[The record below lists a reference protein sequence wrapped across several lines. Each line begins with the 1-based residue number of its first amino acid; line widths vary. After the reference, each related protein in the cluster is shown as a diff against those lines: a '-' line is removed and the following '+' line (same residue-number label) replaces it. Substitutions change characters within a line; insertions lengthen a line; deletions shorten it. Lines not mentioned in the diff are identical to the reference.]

1 MSWGMSGMCG
11 EIAGPLDE
19 QKAGLRVLGVPRA
32 NLTKLS
38 LTADGPS
45 LSIEKLSDA
54 ELASLR
60 RRLDE
65 SGIGCYC
72 VTSPVA
78 KYAVDTDPAKVDRQL
93 SRSIEAANVLGSRW
107 IRVFS
112 FAPRD
117 ESTAAEDRDAVKSAF
132 ERLVRTI
139 ETSGDGAA
147 PLLENNY
154 RMYTVDGDSTLDIL
168 SDYEPGQ
175 VALAFDA
182 HAYVVGE
189 TRPFDEAWTKVEP
202 WVRVLHLKDYV
213 AATGTIVPI
222 GQGDGQWPE
231 IMAAVD
237 PKVIEDLALEPH
249 LHNSAYG
256 KGRDPLD
263 LFREARDVVLAM
275 LDATGKPRPSTVV
288 S

>member
-19 QKAGLRVLGVPRA
+19 QLAGLRVLGVPRA

-45 LSIEKLSDA
+45 LSIEELSDE

-60 RRLDE
+60 RRLDA

-78 KYAVDTDPAKVDRQL
+78 KYAVDTDPAKVERQL
-93 SRSIEAANVLGSRW
+93 GRSIEAANVLGSRW
-107 IRVFS
+107 IRIFS

-117 ESTAAEDRDAVKSAF
+117 GATAAEDRDAVKRAF
-132 ERLVRTI
+132 ERLVRAI

-154 RMYTVDGDSTLDIL
+154 RMYTLDGDSTLDIL

-182 HAYVVGE
+182 HAYVVSE
-189 TRPFDEAWTKVEP
+189 VRPFDEAWAKVEP

-213 AATGTIVPI
+213 AATGTIVPV
-222 GQGDGQWPE
+222 GRGDSQLRE
-231 IMAAVD
+231 IMGAANPD
-237 PKVIEDLALEPH
+237 VIEDLALEPH
-249 LHNSAYG
+249 LNNSAYG
-256 KGRDPLD
+256 AGRDHLD